1 MIESILGVSTP
12 CQIGMI
18 TSDINRAK
26 KKWAEFL
33 GVEEPEA
40 RPCGDYA
47 ICKTVYMGEPAPE
60 ANSLLA
66 FFDLPNIQ
74 LELIEPNAARST
86 WRDHLEKHGEGIHHY
101 GYQVKDIF
109 PAIEA
114 MKAAGYTLT
123 QFGYYGDG
131 NGAYAYFD
139 CTAAMGC
146 FIELLCSFPK
156 E

>member
-1 MIESILGVSTP
+1 MFESILGVSVP
-12 CQIGMI
+12 CQVGMI
-18 TSDINRAK
+18 TDNIDSAK

-40 RPCGDYA
+40 RWCGEYA
-47 ICKTVYMGEPAPE
+47 ICKTEYRGQPAPE
-60 ANSLLA
+60 ANSKLA

-74 LELIEPNAARST
+74 LELIEPNTAKST
-86 WRDHLEKHGEGIHHY
+86 WRDHLEKCGSGIHHY
-101 GYQVKDIF
+101 GYQVPDIF
-109 PAIEA
+109 KAMED

-139 CTAAMGC
+139 CKADLGC
-146 FIELLCSFPK
+146 YVELLCSFH
-156 E
+156 